1 MPTLIQ
7 EETTMNKNKLKM
19 KVDELV
25 NGFYQVPKF
34 LFDEQFKNLQVLQK
48 FFMR

>member
-1 MPTLIQ
+1 
-7 EETTMNKNKLKM
+7 MNKNKREM

-34 LFDEQFKNLQVLQK
+34 LFDEQFKKLTSTSK